1 MSSKQEEQKQHK
13 SSVVSVTPMYVYN
26 HRKHYVCVRLA
37 FTTTRTLN
45 VCVCGARWHDCVC
58 ALAQMR
64 AKVVVFVASCIRFA

>member
-13 SSVVSVTPMYVYN
+13 SSVVSVTTMYVYN

-45 VCVCGARWHDCVC
+45 VCVWC
-58 ALAQMR
+58 AMA
-64 AKVVVFVASCIRFA
+64 